1 MGLIMARTATSE
13 PKLELPDGLIHSLVF
28 ETFGLRRFTQDSP
41 IRPDVWLRFLKLA
54 RWRLSDRDER
64 TGPARAYRIP
74 LILTPKQTMSH
85 DGRPAA
91 HAGRLAERIRAM
103 ILQKDEGRKKAASD
117 SQSAD
122 MRREEQE
129 KLAQFR
135 IAATSRNVAIDVT
148 FTELMD
154 FLLPLT
160 AWWDKQT
167 YADKGKLYKDL
178 EGQTRKNATVQ
189 QALVQLDD
197 TEFFRFAALS
207 ALIRQLLQEDVTAHE
222 FGIFMR
228 VLAPIYTLDSAI
240 QDPDEKELFPEKFDT
255 KRFGD
260 AGDIQLEE
268 LKPFWESYKELVRDK
283 KSAEFNTP
291 GQIGDFPE
299 EIAIW
304 SIQLNRS
311 SLRQTAAKKVKPAR
325 TSSVRR
331 PSPSSLT
338 VKADAAKQLFG
349 IKTGQLAWAVVD
361 TGIDA
366 RHPAFMAGSEP
377 GEIRTRV
384 VATLDF
390 TMLQDLLSESET
402 LLDEMVERATPP
414 NASEQMKDAAR
425 ISILKTLDAI
435 RDENVSGRQLDWAIL
450 EKLIRVDPFEA
461 PVPSDPHGTHVAGTL
476 AGGVLAD
483 GVPGDE
489 DPFEGVCPDIKLFDL
504 RVFSDGHSTFVTA
517 PEEKRQQPETLT
529 RLGGDEFTVLAA
541 LDYVAWLNRDPMR
554 PAIHGINLSLA
565 IPFEVDSHACG
576 RTPICDAC
584 DRLVWNG
591 TVVVAAAGNAGFDKD
606 HKQARLGV
614 GYRGMTIT
622 DPGNAREVI
631 TVGATH
637 HSEPHTYGVSYF
649 SSRGPTGDGRMKPDI
664 VAPGEKI
671 RSTAPGGKMLLMDGT
686 SMAAPHVSGVCALL
700 MGRYP
705 ELIGEP
711 ERIKEILMKTATDL
725 GRERHFQGAGLV
737 DALRALQS
745 V

>member
-1 MGLIMARTATSE
+1 MAKAEKDE
-13 PKLELPDGLIHSLVF
+13 PTLKLPDGLIHSLVF

-54 RWRLSDRDER
+54 RWRLANREMR
-64 TGPARAYRIP
+64 TGPAKAYRIP
-74 LILTPKQTMSH
+74 LILTPKQTMSS
-85 DGRPAA
+85 DGRPAG

-103 ILQKDEGRKKAASD
+103 ILQKNRSK
-117 SQSAD
+117 SAD
-122 MRREEQE
+122 FEPGDTLRREEQDA
-129 KLAQFR
+129 LAPFR

-148 FTELMD
+148 FSELMD

-160 AWWDKQT
+160 AWWRKQT
-167 YADKGKLYKDL
+167 YANRSQLYKDL
-178 EGQTRKNATVQ
+178 EAQTRKNATVRE
-189 QALVQLDD
+189 ALVQLDD
-197 TEFFRFAALS
+197 TEFFRFAGLS
-207 ALIRQLLQEDVTAHE
+207 ALVRQLVAEDVTARE
-222 FGIFMR
+222 FSVFMR
-228 VLAPIYTLDSAI
+228 VLAPVFMLDATV
-240 QDPDEKELFPEKFDT
+240 QDEDEKELFPEKFDAN
-255 KRFGD
+255 RMGD
-260 AGDIQLEE
+260 SGDILLEE
-268 LKPFWESYKELVRDK
+268 LRPFWESYSELVRDRRG
-283 KSAEFNTP
+283 AEFEVP
-291 GQIGDFPE
+291 REVDEFPE
-299 EIAIW
+299 EVAIW
-304 SIQLNRS
+304 SIQLNRP
-311 SLRQTAAKKVKPAR
+311 SLRQTVVATEPPRLPTAAG
-325 TSSVRR
+325 R
-331 PSPSSLT
+331 PSPSSMT

-349 IKTGQLAWAVVD
+349 VKTSHLAWAVVD

-366 RHPAFMAGSEP
+366 SHPAFMAAQGTSA
-377 GEIRTRV
+377 IKSRV

-390 TMLQDLLSESET
+390 TILQDLLSESET
-402 LLDEMVERATPP
+402 LLDEMVERATPA
-414 NASEQMKDAAR
+414 NASTEAKDKAR
-425 ISILKTLDAI
+425 VAVLKVLNAI
-435 RDENVSGRQLDWAIL
+435 RDENVSGRQLDWSLL
-450 EKLIRVDPFEA
+450 EKLIRVDPSEA
-461 PVPSDPHGTHVAGTL
+461 PIPSDPHGTHVAGTL
-476 AGGVLAD
+476 AGGMLPN
-483 GVPGDE
+483 GVKGDE

-504 RVFSDGHSTFVTA
+504 RVFSDGRSTFAAA
-517 PEEKRQQPETLT
+517 PEDGKPQAEALT

-576 RTPICDAC
+576 RTPICEAC

-591 TVVVAAAGNAGFDKD
+591 TVVVAAAGNSGFDKD
-606 HKQARLGV
+606 NKQARLGV

-711 ERIKEILMKTATDL
+711 ERIKQILMRTATDL

>member
-1 MGLIMARTATSE
+1 MARAEKQQPT
-13 PKLELPDGLIHSLVF
+13 LDLPDGLIQSLVF

-54 RWRLSDRDER
+54 RWRLANREDR
-64 TGPARAYRIP
+64 TGTAKAYRIP
-74 LILTPKQTMSH
+74 LILTPKQTMSS
-85 DGRPAA
+85 DGRPAG
-91 HAGRLAERIRAM
+91 HAGRLAELIRAM
-103 ILQKDEGRKKAASD
+103 ILQKKAGREKANGEKVIGD
-117 SQSAD
+117 L
-122 MRREEQE
+122 RRSEQE
-129 KLAQFR
+129 TLAPFR

-160 AWWDKQT
+160 AWWRKQT
-167 YADKGKLYKDL
+167 YSDKSKLYRDL
-178 EGQTRKNATVQ
+178 EAQTKKEATVQ

-207 ALIRQLLQEDVTAHE
+207 ALIRQLVAEDVTEHE
-222 FGIFMR
+222 FSIFMR
-228 VLAPIYTLDSAI
+228 VLAPIYIRESAI
-240 QDPDEKELFPEKFDT
+240 KDPDEKELFPEKFDI

-260 AGDIQLEE
+260 AGDIRLKE
-268 LKPFWESYKELVRDK
+268 LKPFWESYEELVRDRK
-283 KSAEFNTP
+283 PAEYELPRDT
-291 GQIGDFPE
+291 GEFPE

-304 SIQLNRS
+304 TIQLNRP
-311 SLRQTAAKKVKPAR
+311 SLRQSNDGKPAQKLP
-325 TSSVRR
+325 SVAGR
-331 PSPSSLT
+331 PSPSSMT

-349 IKTGQLAWAVVD
+349 VKTSHLAWAVVD

-366 RHPAFMAGSEP
+366 QHPAFIAQGGPSAGKS
-377 GEIRTRV
+377 RV

-390 TMLQDLLSESET
+390 TLLQDLLSESEA
-402 LLDEMVERATPP
+402 LIDEMVERATPA
-414 NASEQMKDAAR
+414 NATDEEKSRAR
-425 ISILKTLDAI
+425 MTVLKVLDAI
-435 RDENVSGRQLDWAIL
+435 RDENVSGRQLDWALL
-450 EKLIRVDPFEA
+450 EKLIRVEPAEA
-461 PVPSDPHGTHVAGTL
+461 PIPSDPHGTHVAGTL
-476 AGGVLAD
+476 AGGILPQ
-483 GVPGDE
+483 GIEGDE

-504 RVFSDGHSTFVTA
+504 RVFSDGRSTFAAA
-517 PEEKRQQPETLT
+517 PEDERQQPEALT

-591 TVVVAAAGNAGFDKD
+591 TVVVAAAGNSGFDKD
-606 HKQARLGV
+606 HKQSRLGV

-705 ELIGEP
+705 ELVGEP
-711 ERIKEILMKTATDL
+711 ERIKQILMATATDL